1 MANDSLIPQYTPPD
15 YTKTST
21 GKPFDIPENY
31 QKDYSSPALIDKVR
45 RKIIKG
51 RIDGN

>member
-1 MANDSLIPQYTPPD
+1 MANDSPIFQFTPPD

-21 GKPFDIPENY
+21 DKPFDIPEDY
-31 QKDYSSPALIDKVR
+31 QKDYSSPTLIAKVR